1 MRLTSHDLR
10 DLQILKYYR
19 LVRKW
24 ACKTYG
30 LTDADLELLIYLDCK
45 GRFTRQE
52 FIDGTYTMSWDK
64 NRWEKLRRNG
74 WIEAWRHRNR
84 TTIKYSVFKTSF
96 KCSHLISR
104 IYRILLGEEDIPFSK
119 VVNNAEGILDKV
131 ITTDKERDEAKLA
144 LKSLLLEAEKE
155 AFAKEV
161 EDRKSARDMYKDD
174 AFIQKVLATLFTA
187 AYFGLS
193 FMMFKVF
200 VVKEINLGEF
210 EISFISTIFGA
221 MSAKVN
227 TVVDFFFGGSSK
239 KNEQIKK

>member
-1 MRLTSHDLR
+1 M
-10 DLQILKYYR
+10 IGKFIG
-19 LVRKW
+19 
-24 ACKTYG
+24 G
-30 LTDADLELLIYLDCK
+30 LF
-45 GRFTRQE
+45 G
-52 FIDGTYTMSWDK
+52 
-64 NRWEKLRRNG
+64 
-74 WIEAWRHRNR
+74 
-84 TTIKYSVFKTSF
+84 
-96 KCSHLISR
+96 
-104 IYRILLGEEDIPFSK
+104 K
-119 VVNNAEGILDKV
+119 VVDNAEGILDKV

-174 AFIQKVLATLFTA
+174 AIIQKILATLFTI

-193 FMMFKVF
+193 FMMFRFF
-200 VVKEINLGEF
+200 VMGDIDMGEF

-239 KNEQIKK
+239 KNQEQNK

>member
-1 MRLTSHDLR
+1 M
-10 DLQILKYYR
+10 IGKI
-19 LVRKW
+19 VG
-24 ACKTYG
+24 G
-30 LTDADLELLIYLDCK
+30 LF
-45 GRFTRQE
+45 G
-52 FIDGTYTMSWDK
+52 
-64 NRWEKLRRNG
+64 
-74 WIEAWRHRNR
+74 
-84 TTIKYSVFKTSF
+84 
-96 KCSHLISR
+96 
-104 IYRILLGEEDIPFSK
+104 K
-119 VVNNAEGILDKV
+119 VVENAEGILDKV

-144 LKSLLLEAEKE
+144 LKRLLLEAEAE

-174 AFIQKVLATLFTA
+174 ALIQKILATLFTA

-200 VVKEINLGEF
+200 VMKDIDLGEF

-239 KNEQIKK
+239 KNEQQLNNKK

>member
-1 MRLTSHDLR
+1 MIGNVIGSL
-10 DLQILKYYR
+10 
-19 LVRKW
+19 
-24 ACKTYG
+24 
-30 LTDADLELLIYLDCK
+30 
-45 GRFTRQE
+45 
-52 FIDGTYTMSWDK
+52 
-64 NRWEKLRRNG
+64 
-74 WIEAWRHRNR
+74 
-84 TTIKYSVFKTSF
+84 
-96 KCSHLISR
+96 
-104 IYRILLGEEDIPFSK
+104 FSK

-144 LKSLLLEAEKE
+144 LKTLLLEAEKE

-193 FMMFKVF
+193 FMMFRVF
-200 VVKEINLGEF
+200 VLGDINLGEF

-239 KNEQIKK
+239 KNEQINNK